1 MRILVLE
8 DEEQLNGLIR
18 GFLVSNGMVCKQAL
32 TLSQARLELASNA
45 YDLLLCDLNLPDGSG
60 LDVVDYA
67 RKNLPNMGIVII
79 SAKDQLR
86 DRLKGLELGA
96 DDYLVKPFDFHELLA
111 RTKAVQRRRV
121 GESDSKIKIG
131 AVTLDMQQK
140 MAKKDG
146 QTVELTYS
154 EWEVLEI
161 LVAAHGRVLERKF
174 LESSLYG
181 HQGDVESN
189 TVEVYISRLRK
200 KLGSKLIS
208 TIRGI
213 GYRLDIDQ

>member
-67 RKNLPNMGIVII
+67 RKNLPKMGIVII

-111 RTKAVQRRRV
+111 RAKAVQRRRL
-121 GESDSKIKIG
+121 GESDSKINIG
-131 AVTLDMQQK
+131 VVTLDMQQK
-140 MAKKDG
+140 LAKKDG